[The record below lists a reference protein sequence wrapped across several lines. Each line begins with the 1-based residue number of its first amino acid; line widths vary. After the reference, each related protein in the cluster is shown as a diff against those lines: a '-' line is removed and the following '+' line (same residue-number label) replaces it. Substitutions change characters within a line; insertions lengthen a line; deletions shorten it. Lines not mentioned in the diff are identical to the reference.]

1 MCLIKY
7 LKMKKLYET
16 ILLCFFVMSSSNL
29 KAQSNVNHMVL
40 KYDVYKIHSSD
51 TVFEERTVLIDNN
64 QILLFNTADTL
75 QSSFY
80 DFNKGKVYISTTRN
94 RLEFSMEE
102 KSTGQVKEIDSTGNV
117 SGYCF
122 QKAIFIMS
130 TSKESRFSNESYL
143 IYDTLLISTSDSI
156 PKYQI
161 NRYSDFIDNGL
172 GCTPILFSRTIIAED
187 KSIKAK
193 SLFILKSKL
202 DILVK
207 KSESI
212 KLGFVDD

>member
-1 MCLIKY
+1 
-7 LKMKKLYET
+7 
-16 ILLCFFVMSSSNL
+16 
-29 KAQSNVNHMVL
+29 
-40 KYDVYKIHSSD
+40 
-51 TVFEERTVLIDNN
+51 
-64 QILLFNTADTL
+64 
-75 QSSFY
+75 
-80 DFNKGKVYISTTRN
+80 
-94 RLEFSMEE
+94 
-102 KSTGQVKEIDSTGNV
+102 
-117 SGYCF
+117 
-122 QKAIFIMS
+122 MS